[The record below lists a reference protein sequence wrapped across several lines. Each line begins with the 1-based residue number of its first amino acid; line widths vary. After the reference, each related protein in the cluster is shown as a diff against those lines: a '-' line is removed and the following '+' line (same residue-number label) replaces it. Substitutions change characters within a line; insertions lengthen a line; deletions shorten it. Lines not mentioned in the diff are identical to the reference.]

1 MAVQAA
7 ATAEKPWLTGTVTIL
22 FSDIEG
28 FTDYTGRAGDAAAY
42 QLLQDHNAIIR
53 EELQR
58 YGGIEVKTLGDG
70 FMAVFSSARAAV
82 LCAVQIQKR
91 LTEYAQRYPETPLR
105 VRIGLHAGEPI
116 AREQDFIGQAVNIAA
131 RITAC
136 AQGSQIWV
144 SDVVRQLVGHIEGIR
159 FEERG
164 WKDLKGVAERQHL
177 YEVIWEESSSAQ
189 PPELSYWLREEEVT
203 IRQRWRGQAQ
213 IFIHLKG
220 WRLLWASLRL
230 LFRRRHLAILAPFL
244 TTMIIYFTFSYF
256 AYGPPVLIK
265 EPATP
270 AQEGSQPR
278 IRATVKFEPQFLES
292 VLEILILALISPLIA
307 GITIRMVMNAVER
320 QKLLPVPELRQL
332 ILKRYGGL
340 LKASLA
346 YVGLSTL
353 GIIGPPSLAYY
364 LVFQP
369 LGVPNDWRMVLGLL
383 PLGIPGGIAFLRW
396 ALYLH
401 ATLIEGR
408 GPWESLRWSWHAT
421 RGNAGAIAAIAFIPS
436 LVTLLV
442 FSPLYNFITLVVQFT
457 KDQPLPIA
465 VKAAWQSGA
474 NFAFHYEPL
483 VMLINPWTWAALT
496 LAYLQLREGMTR
508 WIAQQSRRT

>member
-1 MAVQAA
+1 M
-7 ATAEKPWLTGTVTIL
+7 
-22 FSDIEG
+22 
-28 FTDYTGRAGDAAAY
+28 
-42 QLLQDHNAIIR
+42 
-53 EELQR
+53 
-58 YGGIEVKTLGDG
+58 
-70 FMAVFSSARAAV
+70 
-82 LCAVQIQKR
+82 QIQKR

-164 WKDLKGVAERQHL
+164 WKDLKGVAERQRL
-177 YEVIWEESSSAQ
+177 YEVIWEEGSSAQ
-189 PPELSYWLREEEVT
+189 PPELSYWLGEEEVT
-203 IRQRWRGQAQ
+203 IRRRWRGQAQ

-220 WRLLWASLRL
+220 WRLLGASLRL
-230 LFRRRHLAILAPFL
+230 LLQRRHLAILAPFL
-244 TTMIIYFTFSYF
+244 TAMVIYFTFSYF
-256 AYGPPVLIK
+256 AYGPSEVIREIK

-270 AQEGSQPR
+270 AQEGPQPR
-278 IRATVKFEPQFLES
+278 IEATFKFDPQFLES
-292 VLEILILALISPLIA
+292 ALEILILALISPLIA
-307 GITIRMVMNAVER
+307 SITIRMVVNAVER
-320 QKLLPVPELRQL
+320 QKLLPAPELRQL

-346 YVGLSTL
+346 YMGLSTL
-353 GIIGPPSLAYY
+353 GIIGPPSLVYY
-364 LVFQP
+364 LVLQP

-383 PLGIPGGIAFLRW
+383 PLGLPGGIAFFRW

-421 RGNAGAIAAIAFIPS
+421 RGNTGAIAAIALIPS
-436 LVTLLV
+436 LVALLV

-457 KDQPLPIA
+457 KEWPLPTA
-465 VKAAWQSGA
+465 VKAAWQSGLS
-474 NFAFHYEPL
+474 FAFHYEPS